1 MKSLFITL
9 LIISIS
15 SILSDTYYPKCDASK
30 VSLVDALRSIG
41 ENSSFATR
49 KSIAIL
55 NGISDYR
62 GTALQN
68 TQLLNKLKNGLLI
81 KSKDGS
87 STPSTPSTPI
97 STNEMMKKIEQ
108 KSNYSST
115 KKRTLSIIGTLLLN
129 NGYEP
134 SFVAG
139 VLGNI
144 YHEGNIGMFESS
156 AYRKPSSKPQYLK
169 YMDNL
174 YSYRSNYS
182 GKCVTDVS
190 MHKLNRMMEKLRSNN
205 WEQGKFGLGCV
216 QWTGERTYNLVQLYL
231 KECGNSDTIT
241 LDQAISAEGKM
252 IIQELKGEYKKIYN
266 QWKNENNNKNSANA
280 AYNAGHI
287 MCMLYEI
294 PKDAK
299 SKAITRGNTSK
310 EIYNIMTS

>member
-15 SILSDTYYPKCDASK
+15 FILSDTYYPKCDASK

-182 GKCVTDVS
+182 GKCVTDDS
-190 MHKLNRMMEKLRSNN
+190 MHKLNSMMEKLRSKN
-205 WEQGKFGLGCV
+205 WEEGKFGLGCV

-287 MCMLYEI
+287 MCMRYEI
-294 PKDAK
+294 PQDAK
-299 SKAITRGNTSK
+299 SKAIPRGNTSK